1 VPRVK
6 RHAGFALIEVLVA
19 LVLLSLGL
27 LGAGH
32 MLLAALQSQA
42 DALHEMAAAQLV
54 RDMADR
60 IRANPRAGAA
70 YDWREAEP
78 PAASCELAAPCAA
91 PQLAAL
97 DLAHFLAAA
106 QRALP
111 GVETRAQVEFEPA
124 IGPAAADRFAITLS
138 WRGPRD
144 DDIRVVALSL
154 LAPPVAG

>member
-1 VPRVK
+1 MSTRS
-6 RHAGFALIEVLVA
+6 RGFTLIEALVA

-27 LGAGH
+27 LGAGG
-32 MLLAALQSQA
+32 MLLGSLQSHA

-70 YDWREAEP
+70 YDSRTATP
-78 PAASCELAAPCAA
+78 LARSCDLAAPCTVAE
-91 PQLAAL
+91 LADA
-97 DLAHFLAAA
+97 DLADFFQSA
-106 QRALP
+106 QRLLP
-111 GVETRAQVEFEPA
+111 GRDTHATVQFAPA
-124 IGPAAADRFAITLS
+124 IGPATADRFAITLN
-138 WRGPRD
+138 WRGPHD